1 MVAESLRAGDDRSRS
16 AADIV
21 ELLATIEDQEYAPK
35 ESATDGALH
44 TDVNN
49 LAAVITAHMRRY
61 KPS

>member
-49 LAAVITAHMRRY
+49 LAAAITAHMRRY